1 MANDPRQP
9 DWRGA
14 AEGPTRSGPRYGWK
28 PDGATAAPV
37 KTRFLKRLGFAV
49 AGGAVF
55 GLIVALVQLL
65 APPERASLV
74 LVGADPAVDLER
86 LDVPLDLYGW
96 LGGRQLAGWA
106 ASDANASRW
115 GRLAPAVIGNDPT
128 TPLSLEADQ
137 FNEWVAKLAAA
148 KAGPLVVYFGM
159 HTGSSLDGPQLL
171 TAGGGRLA
179 ARTVLEAFAG
189 DKFRGRPI
197 VLLFDPARHVPDATL
212 GHVHDDFARGLA
224 ELQPVVDGAASKLIV
239 LCGASPGE
247 RGWESEEWRSSA
259 FAHAIHDGLRGAAA
273 PPGRTSVS
281 AWDLFAYAKQATA
294 DWTGANR
301 PTPQTP
307 LMLPP
312 PDKGGE
318 ERAKAMMLVVTPAN
332 VTATPP
338 ADAPGQAFK
347 APPALAERWQAH
359 ARLDAATPPANVYTP
374 RLWRRYR
381 ELLLR
386 YEQLLR
392 AGETTT
398 AERLAATLVRLEKTL
413 DDTRTLA
420 AVGDSRPNALPL
432 TAALGGDD
440 PVRRTD
446 AQEKSFRELW
456 EVRGTEATRNAK
468 LEGLRGPR
476 LTAYLL
482 EKAADPARPAGEFD
496 DAAELLFAASDP
508 AVPRPIESHYL
519 LMVRDFFAR
528 QRAIGSVPE
537 RPDVNDL
544 RKALAVR
551 RQAEAAALGVVSSAY
566 PYSERVWPFTKGT
579 VEAGD
584 SLRRPGEDLLFCS
597 AKSWGDSR
605 SNTARAGEAY
615 ASALKTADVVQRAL
629 ARRDRALADL
639 PYLTRW
645 AAAKRDDARQAATE
659 DAWAKLHDLD
669 RRLADPGA
677 NPGELSV
684 ASDALATIYDPLA
697 ARYAADARQAAD
709 LTDLQAN
716 WLAIENVLTAPLTDP
731 TLRGRLVAASRSM
744 SAKFNVERDRPKDAA
759 APEPEEPARSRALR
773 RAKLA
778 LAELGPTVL
787 DTPPAPLEPADAA
800 MLRSLVADWPV
811 QGWEAAAARLGERL
825 ARYWQALAA
834 ADTERLSRYAVAFA
848 VPATPEPATVER
860 AKRWQALL
868 VDLARRTAIDHW
880 YAENGDAYFRDSA
893 KRTLDD
899 AARLGGDPPGA
910 EAVRSV
916 LAATRLE
923 ATGPASIDWTSES
936 ARVAE
941 FALRAPPNFPGGGF
955 AALWP
960 QATEPVVVA
969 PEDRGRQAEN
979 PIGARR
985 VVHLGVAPTVMG
997 GEASV
1002 TLHGYFRGQRFK
1014 AVTPV
1019 RLDRDPVMIVSRV
1032 QPPVEAG
1039 FAVRADDDLRL
1050 GAIVFVLDFS
1060 GSMAYT
1066 PDDTRDWKNP
1076 QSKFQQALAV
1086 LERALANLPTDT
1098 PLSVR
1103 VFGHVDPPPS
1113 AETDPAAREVALARG
1128 TPSRQVFKGTVKW
1141 TAANPQPLS
1150 DLMAQLRAM
1159 QPKWYTPLVRSM
1171 TEAKDAD
1178 YPDNYTGPKTMVVLT
1193 DGADTTFRPA
1203 ERVEGVRKQFDAAF
1217 AKAGIAVQMVLF
1229 RVDPREEDDA
1239 KKQFDAIAKMN
1250 PPGRLW
1256 EARDPVR
1263 LAEQLELALRPKV
1276 RLLLDGEP
1284 AEGVP
1289 PSGLPANRASDS
1301 LLRLRPSGPL
1311 APKTYD
1317 VAMHKTKQPV
1327 VFDRGDRLL
1336 LRAKRAGDGV
1346 AFGRDLFADEFP
1358 ADRRATAGDWVLCVT
1373 QVLDDPTRNARPA
1386 RLMATV
1392 ETTVGRWPGRGQ
1404 PVRQVPPRFQFWE
1417 LLPDGAPGAATG
1429 PVRVSNLPGYPAPAW
1444 ELVADDW
1451 PADPLPRP
1459 VVLKCWASAEP
1470 PPVGRKVP
1478 LTADA
1483 IPAAGSYTTSVEL
1496 DGAEISLAVSFEEL
1510 PLRTEPGQTTEPPA
1524 VPCLVVRAR
1533 SSDGS
1538 MLQTQVPGLPVTGE
1552 EHRFYRTLGSYMALY
1567 GPVTRDQ
1574 FAAKEWQL
1582 ELVPLKRAKAGSA
1595 ALSLNLPPPR
1605 RTELRPQP
1613 LRLAVVQ

>member
-1 MANDPRQP
+1 MSNDPRQP
-9 DWRGA
+9 DWRAA
-14 AEGPTRSGPRYGWK
+14 AEGPTRTGPRYGWK

-37 KTRFLKRLGFAV
+37 KTRFLKRLAFAV

-55 GLIVALVQLL
+55 GLIIALVQLL
-65 APPERASLV
+65 APPDRASLV
-74 LVGADPAVDLER
+74 LVGADPATDLER
-86 LDVPLDLYGW
+86 LDVPPDLYGW

-106 ASDANASRW
+106 ASDENASRW
-115 GRLAPAVIGNDPT
+115 GRLAPNVIGKDPG
-128 TPLSLEADQ
+128 TPVSLEAGQ

-148 KAGPLVVYFGM
+148 KAGPLVVYFGTY
-159 HTGSSLDGPQLL
+159 TGSGLDGPHLL

-179 ARTVLEAFAG
+179 LRTVVEAFAG
-189 DKFRGRPI
+189 EKFRNRSV
-197 VLLFDPARHVPDATL
+197 VLLFDPGRRTPEAAL
-212 GHVHDDFARGLA
+212 GTVHDDFARGLA
-224 ELQPVVDGAASKLIV
+224 ELESVVSGAASKLV
-239 LCGASPGE
+239 VVCGASPGE
-247 RGWESEEWRSSA
+247 RGWDSEEWRSSA
-259 FAHAIHDGLRGAAA
+259 FAHAVHDGLRGAAA
-273 PPGRTSVS
+273 PSGQTSVS
-281 AWDLFAYAKQATA
+281 AWDLFAYAKQATVE
-294 DWTGANR
+294 WTGANR

-312 PDKGGE
+312 ADKGGE
-318 ERAKAMMLVVTPAN
+318 ERAKAMKLLVTPAN

-338 ADAPGQAFK
+338 AEAPGQAFK
-347 APPALAERWQAH
+347 APPALAERWQVH

-381 ELLLR
+381 DLLLR

-420 AVGDSRPNALPL
+420 AISDSRPNALPL
-432 TAALGGDD
+432 IAALGSDD
-440 PVRRTD
+440 PTKRTD
-446 AQEKSFRELW
+446 AQEKAFRELW
-456 EVRGTEATRNAK
+456 DVRGTAATRDAK

-482 EKAADPARPAGEFD
+482 EKAADVARPAGEFD
-496 DAAELLFAASDP
+496 DAADLLYAASDP
-508 AVPRPIESHYL
+508 AVPRPIEAHYL

-528 QRAIGSVPE
+528 QREFGSENE
-537 RPDVNDL
+537 RPAVNDL

-551 RQAEAAALGVVSSAY
+551 RQAESAALGVVGPAY
-566 PYSERVWPFTKGT
+566 AYSERVWPFTKGT
-579 VEAGD
+579 VEAAD
-584 SLRRPGEDLLFCS
+584 ALRRPGEDLLFCS
-597 AKSWGDSR
+597 AKSWNDARG
-605 SNTARAGEAY
+605 NTGRAAEAY

-645 AAAKRDDARQAATE
+645 AAAKRDDARQSATE

-669 RRLADPGA
+669 RRLADPAA
-677 NPGELSV
+677 NPGDLFA
-684 ASDALATIYDPLA
+684 ASDTLAAAYDPLV
-697 ARYAADARQAAD
+697 ARYTADARRAAD

-716 WLAIENVLTAPLTDP
+716 WLVLENVLAAPLTDAA
-731 TLRGRLVAASRSM
+731 LRERLVTASRAM
-744 SAKFNVERDRPKDAA
+744 SAKFNVERDRPKNAA
-759 APEPEEPARSRALR
+759 APEAEEPARERSLR

-778 LAELGPTVL
+778 LAELGPTIL
-787 DTPPAPLEPADAA
+787 DSPPPPLDPGDAA
-800 MLRSLVADWPV
+800 TLRSLVSDWPQ
-811 QGWEAAAARLGERL
+811 QGWEAAATRFGERL
-825 ARYWQALAA
+825 TRYWKELAT
-834 ADTERLSRYAVAFA
+834 ADSERLSRYAIAF
-848 VPATPEPATVER
+848 VQPNGPEPATVER

-868 VDLARRTAIDHW
+868 VDLARRTATDHW
-880 YAENGDAYFRDSA
+880 YAENGDAYFRDAA

-899 AARLGGDPPGA
+899 AARLGGDPPAA
-910 EAVRSV
+910 EGVRAI
-916 LAATRLE
+916 LAATRLQ

-941 FALRAPPNFPGGGF
+941 FAVQAPPAFPGGGF

-969 PEDRGRQAEN
+969 PDDRGRQAEN

-985 VVHLGVAPTVMG
+985 VVHLGVAPTVAG
-997 GEASV
+997 GEASLM
-1002 TLHGYFRGQRFK
+1002 LHGYFRGQRLK

-1032 QPPVEAG
+1032 QPPDDAG

-1050 GAIVFVLDFS
+1050 GAIAFVLDFS
-1060 GSMAYT
+1060 GSMAYK
-1066 PDDTRDWKNP
+1066 PDNTRDWKHP
-1076 QSKFQQALAV
+1076 QSKFQQALTV
-1086 LERALANLPTDT
+1086 LERALANLPTGT

-1103 VFGHVDPPPS
+1103 AFGHVDPPAVTEPD
-1113 AETDPAAREVALARG
+1113 AAAREAALARG

-1141 TAANPQPLS
+1141 TTANPQPLR
-1150 DLMAQLRAM
+1150 DLMGQLRAM
-1159 QPKWYTPLVRSM
+1159 EPKWYTPLVRSM
-1171 TEAKDAD
+1171 TEAKDSD
-1178 YPDNYTGPKTMVVLT
+1178 YPENYKGPKTMVVLT

-1239 KKQFDAIAKMN
+1239 KQQFETVAKTN

-1256 EARDPVR
+1256 EASDPVR

-1276 RLLLDGEP
+1276 RLLFDGAP

-1289 PSGLPANRASDS
+1289 PSGLPANRASDD
-1301 LLRLRPSGPL
+1301 LIRLRPSGPL

-1317 VAMHKTKQPV
+1317 AAMHESKQPV
-1327 VFDRGDRLL
+1327 TFDRGDRLL

-1346 AFGRDLFADEFP
+1346 AFGRDLFADEFA
-1358 ADRRATAGDWVLCVT
+1358 ADRRASAGDWVLCVP
-1373 QVLDDPTRNARPA
+1373 QVLDDPTREARPV

-1392 ETTVGRWPGRGQ
+1392 ETTAGRWPGKGKA
-1404 PVRQVPPRFQFWE
+1404 VRQVPPRFQFWE
-1417 LLPDGAPGAATG
+1417 LLPGGTAGATTG

-1444 ELVADDW
+1444 ELVADEW
-1451 PADPLPRP
+1451 PADPQPRP
-1459 VVLKCWASAEP
+1459 VALKCWASAEP

-1478 LTADA
+1478 LTAEM
-1483 IPAAGSYTTSVEL
+1483 IPAAGGYTTSVEL
-1496 DGAEISLAVSFEEL
+1496 DGAEISLSVSFEEL

-1538 MLQTQVPGLPVTGE
+1538 MLQSQVPGLPITGE
-1552 EHRFYRTLGSYMALY
+1552 EHRFYRTLGAYMALY
-1567 GPVTRDQ
+1567 GPLTRDQ
-1574 FAAKEWQL
+1574 FAAKSWEL
-1582 ELVPLKRAKAGSA
+1582 ELVPLKRAKAGA
-1595 ALSLNLPPPR
+1595 AELALSLPPPR
-1605 RTELRPQP
+1605 RTEPRPQP
-1613 LRLAVVQ
+1613 LRLVVER